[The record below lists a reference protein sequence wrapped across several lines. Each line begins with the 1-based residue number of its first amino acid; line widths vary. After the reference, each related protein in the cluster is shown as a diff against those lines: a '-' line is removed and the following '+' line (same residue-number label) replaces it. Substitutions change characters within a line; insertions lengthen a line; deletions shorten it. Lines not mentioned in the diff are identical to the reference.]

1 MSIATLLKALADI
14 LEESTGTVVSIG
26 PPSEASSGMFIW
38 PWKVTESAIHRNVQ
52 PGAVSPEMEM
62 GLGQESVPSD
72 LHFLIVAHPAF
83 TEEGLSLLE
92 AVNRHIS
99 SAPLVATEVGDARL
113 VIETLPD
120 QTLASLFQ
128 SAGLPVTA
136 CVSAKTTIFR

>member
-38 PWKVTESAIHRNVQ
+38 PWKITESAIHRNVQ
-52 PGAVSPEMEM
+52 PRALSPEME
-62 GLGQESVPSD
+62 LGQESVPSD

-92 AVNRHIS
+92 AVIRHIS
-99 SAPLVATEVGDARL
+99 SAPLVATEAGDARL

>member
-38 PWKVTESAIHRNVQ
+38 PWKITESAVHRNVQ
-52 PGAVSPEMEM
+52 PRAVSPEME
-62 GLGQESVPSD
+62 LGQESVPSD

-92 AVNRHIS
+92 AVIRHIS
-99 SAPLVATEVGDARL
+99 SAPLVATEAGDSRL

>member
-38 PWKVTESAIHRNVQ
+38 PWKITESAVHRNVQ
-52 PGAVSPEMEM
+52 PRAVSPEME
-62 GLGQESVPSD
+62 LGQESVPSD

-92 AVNRHIS
+92 AVIRHIS
-99 SAPLVATEVGDARL
+99 SAPLVATEAGDSRL

-136 CVSAKTTIFR
+136 CVCAKTTIIR

>member
-14 LEESTGTVVSIG
+14 LEESTGAVVSIG

-38 PWKVTESAIHRNVQ
+38 PWKITESAIHRNVQ
-52 PGAVSPEMEM
+52 PRALSPEME
-62 GLGQESVPSD
+62 LGQESVPSD

-136 CVSAKTTIFR
+136 CVCAKTTIIR

>member
-38 PWKVTESAIHRNVQ
+38 PWKITESAIHRNVQ
-52 PGAVSPEMEM
+52 PRALSPEME
-62 GLGQESVPSD
+62 LGQESVPSD

-136 CVSAKTTIFR
+136 CVCAKTTIIR

>member
-14 LEESTGTVVSIG
+14 LEESTGAVVSIG

-38 PWKVTESAIHRNVQ
+38 PWKITESAIHRNVQ
-52 PGAVSPEMEM
+52 PRAVSPEME
-62 GLGQESVPSD
+62 LGQESVPSD

-92 AVNRHIS
+92 AVIRHIS
-99 SAPLVATEVGDARL
+99 SAPLVATEAGDSRL

-136 CVSAKTTIFR
+136 CVCAKTTIFR

>member
-38 PWKVTESAIHRNVQ
+38 PWKITESAIHRNVQ
-52 PGAVSPEMEM
+52 PRALSPEME
-62 GLGQESVPSD
+62 LGQESVPSD

>member
-38 PWKVTESAIHRNVQ
+38 PWKITESAIHRNVQ
-52 PGAVSPEMEM
+52 PRALSPEME
-62 GLGQESVPSD
+62 LGQESVPSD

-92 AVNRHIS
+92 AVIRHIS
-99 SAPLVATEVGDARL
+99 SAPLVATEAGDSRL

-136 CVSAKTTIFR
+136 CVCAKTTIFR

>member
-14 LEESTGTVVSIG
+14 LEESTGAVVSIG

-38 PWKVTESAIHRNVQ
+38 PWKITESAVHRNVQ
-52 PGAVSPEMEM
+52 PRAVSPEME
-62 GLGQESVPSD
+62 LGQESVPSD

-92 AVNRHIS
+92 AVNRYIS
-99 SAPLVATEVGDARL
+99 STPLVATEVGDARL

-136 CVSAKTTIFR
+136 CVSAKTTMFR

>member
-38 PWKVTESAIHRNVQ
+38 PWKITESAIHRNVQ
-52 PGAVSPEMEM
+52 PRALSPEME
-62 GLGQESVPSD
+62 LGQESVPSD

-92 AVNRHIS
+92 AVIRHIS
-99 SAPLVATEVGDARL
+99 SAPLVATEAGDSRL

-136 CVSAKTTIFR
+136 CVCAKTTIIR

>member
-14 LEESTGTVVSIG
+14 LEESTGAVVSIG

-38 PWKVTESAIHRNVQ
+38 PWKITESAVHRNVQ
-52 PGAVSPEMEM
+52 PRAVSPEME
-62 GLGQESVPSD
+62 LGQESVPSD

-92 AVNRHIS
+92 AVIRHIS
-99 SAPLVATEVGDARL
+99 SAPLVATEAGDARL

-128 SAGLPVTA
+128 SADLPVTA
-136 CVSAKTTIFR
+136 CVCVKTTIFR